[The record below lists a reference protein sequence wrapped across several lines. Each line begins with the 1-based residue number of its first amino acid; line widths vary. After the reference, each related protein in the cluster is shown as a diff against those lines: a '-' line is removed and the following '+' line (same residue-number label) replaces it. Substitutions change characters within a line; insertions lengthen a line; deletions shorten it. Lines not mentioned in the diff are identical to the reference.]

1 MVFQQQKW
9 KFCWTP
15 NWCCHCP
22 LELVAWF
29 CFVFNTTS
37 KLWDT
42 VHKVSREAPWLPLS
56 YLPSPL
62 SLCPHHAER
71 FPAPWCAGF
80 SPLQLWALI
89 FPPLRACLSF
99 FIAFPTHNTCIPARS
114 LCRNY
119 LQQKEAG
126 SPKVISPLEEAHI
139 QWPIH
144 RTQPL
149 CLNLRHPP
157 TGLANTSQQL
167 PYSSTS
173 PPAKSCP
180 CPFTFECIP
189 ASKLLNANLS
199 PRSCVPG
206 KP

>member
-1 MVFQQQKW
+1 MSSP
-9 KFCWTP
+9 CWTSSSTLMC
-15 NWCCHCP
+15 W
-22 LELVAWF
+22 V
-29 CFVFNTTS
+29 
-37 KLWDT
+37 
-42 VHKVSREAPWLPLS
+42 
-56 YLPSPL
+56 L
-62 SLCPHHAER
+62 SL
-71 FPAPWCAGF
+71 PALSTHF
-80 SPLQLWALI
+80 SPAQSMPLFLHY
-89 FPPLRACLSF
+89 FPYSQ
-99 FIAFPTHNTCIPARS
+99 NTCIPARS

-139 QWPIH
+139 QWPVH

-149 CLNLRHPP
+149 CLNLRHPS
-157 TGLANTSQQL
+157 TGLTNTSQQL
-167 PYSSTS
+167 PHSSTS